1 VSRAPVNMG
10 ASVRDRITAR
20 ARALRE
26 DAQRLMIRYAIERLL
41 YRLSQSPY
49 RGLFVLKGA
58 MLFSLWSPTP
68 YRATGDLDLLGYGDN
83 APDQLIAVFREIMA
97 VAVEDDGVAFHPESL
112 RAAAAREADEY
123 AGVRLDFTAT
133 LAGARLTIHVD
144 IGYGDAVT
152 PGVARI
158 DYPTLLDL
166 PAPNLLAY
174 PPETVVAE
182 KYQAMV
188 SLGMVNTRLKD
199 FFDLWAI
206 AGTFAFDGAVL
217 AQAIQA
223 TFERR
228 QTRLPQTLPIALTA
242 DFAADKQVQWRA
254 FLARTQIALAPE
266 PFPDV
271 QARIEALVMAPTAAL
286 NEGRIFTSQW
296 EPGGPWLAAPEIQPG
311 TAP

>member
-1 VSRAPVNMG
+1 MSRAPVNIG
-10 ASVRDRITAR
+10 ASVRDRLTAR

-41 YRLSQSPY
+41 YRLSRSPH

-83 APDQLIAVFREIMA
+83 APDQLMAVFREIMA
-97 VAVEDDGVAFHPESL
+97 VAVEDDGVVFHPESL

-152 PGVARI
+152 PGAARI

-217 AQAIQA
+217 AQAIHA

-228 QTRLPQTLPIALTA
+228 QTPLPATLPIALTA

-271 QARIEALVMAPTAAL
+271 QARIEALVMSPTAAL
-286 NEGRIFTSQW
+286 VEGKAFASHW
-296 EPGGPWLAAPEIQPG
+296 EPGGPWSAELQI
-311 TAP
+311 